1 MKDILLKIILIVA
14 LFLTLKVDTVAVE
27 HVEQIR
33 GGTFVKVIPLTEIST
48 LTSDIGDE
56 VVFHNLSDMYVY
68 ETNAIPENT
77 KLYGEIE
84 DVLEPVQGR
93 DGAIKISIHK
103 MITPDRKVYKVKG
116 HIYSDNDNYVGGNKT
131 TATYYR
137 KVPHYIEGFKPILQ
151 AAPLDILEMGKHTII
166 KPGAE
171 LFVILEENVILK

>member
-1 MKDILLKIILIVA
+1 
-14 LFLTLKVDTVAVE
+14 
-27 HVEQIR
+27 
-33 GGTFVKVIPLTEIST
+33 
-48 LTSDIGDE
+48 
-56 VVFHNLSDMYVY
+56 MYVY

-77 KLYGEIE
+77 KIYGEIE

-116 HIYSDNDNYVGGNKT
+116 HIYSDNDNYVGGKQT

-171 LFVILEENVILK
+171 LFVILEENVTLK